1 MKIYAHR
8 GSSIAHPELTMVA
21 YKAALDDGAD
31 GFECDVRL
39 TKDNQLV
46 LWHDADMQRIA
57 GNAAR
62 IADSTF
68 NEIKSH
74 YPQVI
79 TLDQLLVFARDN
91 KKELAI
97 ETKHPVPSA
106 SAVEKKVMHLLGQEK
121 TVADIHLMSFSW
133 LALEII
139 RKIEPQQKTVA
150 LLHDTFSFA
159 MRRFTSAQS
168 IGPGITAFRQK
179 PHLNQDPRNLFVWTV
194 DDADDMRFCADNG
207 VDVLITN
214 TPSFARSVLGYNY

>member
-8 GSSIAHPELTMVA
+8 GSSVAHPELTMAA
-21 YKAALDDGAD
+21 YKAAIDDGAD

-68 NEIKSH
+68 KEIKSH
-74 YPQVI
+74 YPQAM
-79 TLDQLLVFARDN
+79 TLDELLMLARDN

-97 ETKHPVPSA
+97 ETKHPVPTGN
-106 SAVEKKVMHLLGQEK
+106 AVEKKVMELLKQEK
-121 TVADIHLMSFSW
+121 QVAEISIMSFSW
-133 LALEII
+133 LALENI
-139 RKIEPQQKTVA
+139 RKIDPNQQTVA
-150 LLHDTFSFA
+150 LLNEWFPYA
-159 MRRFTSAQS
+159 MQRFTSAQA
-168 IGPGITAFRQK
+168 IGPGITAFRKK
-179 PHLNQDPRNLFVWTV
+179 PHLNQDPRNLFIWTV

-214 TPSFARSVLGYNY
+214 TPSYARSVLGYN

>member
-1 MKIYAHR
+1 MA
-8 GSSIAHPELTMVA
+8 A
-21 YKAALDDGAD
+21 YKAAIDDGAD

-46 LWHDADMQRIA
+46 LWHDADMKRVA
-57 GNAAR
+57 GNDAR

-74 YPQVI
+74 YPQAI
-79 TLDQLLVFARDN
+79 TLEELLVLARDH

-97 ETKHPVPSA
+97 ETKHPVPTG
-106 SAVEKKVMHLLGQEK
+106 SAVEKKVMQLLGQEK
-121 TVADIHLMSFSW
+121 AVADIHIMSFSW
-133 LALEII
+133 LALENV
-139 RKIEPQQKTVA
+139 RKIDPTQSTVA
-150 LLHDTFSFA
+150 LLHETFSFS

-168 IGPGITAFRQK
+168 IGPGISALRK
-179 PHLNQDPRNLFVWTV
+179 RPHLQEDLRNLFVWTV

-214 TPSFARSVLGYNY
+214 TPSYARSVLGYH